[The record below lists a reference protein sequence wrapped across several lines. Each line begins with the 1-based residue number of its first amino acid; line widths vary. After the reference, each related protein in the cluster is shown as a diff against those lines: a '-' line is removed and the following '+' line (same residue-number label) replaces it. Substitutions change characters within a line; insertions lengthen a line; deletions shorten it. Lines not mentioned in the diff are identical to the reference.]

1 MKRFLLSFSFAWK
14 GIKTAWSGQI
24 NMRIH
29 VIAAVLVIGAAA
41 YFKVT
46 VGEWV
51 AIVVVI
57 ALVVVSELVN
67 TAIEGVVDLV
77 SPERNPLAGK
87 IKDIAAGAVL
97 VAAAA
102 ASIVG
107 LLIFGKYLID

>member
-14 GIKTAWSGQI
+14 GIRAAWSGQV

-29 VIAAVLVIGAAA
+29 VIAAVLVIVAGA
-41 YFKVT
+41 YFKVA

-107 LLIFGKYLID
+107 LLIFGKYFID

>member
-1 MKRFLLSFSFAWK
+1 MKRFLLSFGFAWK
-14 GIKTAWSGQI
+14 GIRTAWSGQM

-29 VIAAVLVIGAAA
+29 VIAAVLVIVAGA
-41 YFKVT
+41 YFKVA

-107 LLIFGKYLID
+107 LLIFGKYFID